1 MKIKEKG
8 KKYERELVELLK
20 KYGWNSRRIPAS
32 FLDVIATK
40 NDRIAVFEV
49 KFTQGKKIKI
59 PKEQIANLYDWLSFF
74 SYYPMK
80 EAIIAIKFKRK
91 GWKFINVK
99 EIKDYSVSSDIISTW
114 LPWE

>member
-49 KFTQGKKIKI
+49 KFTKTKKIKI
-59 PKEQIANLYDWLSFF
+59 LREQIANLYDWLYLF
-74 SYYPMK
+74 SYYPKK
-80 EAIIAIKFKRK
+80 EVIIAVKFKRK
-91 GWKFINVK
+91 GWKFVK
-99 EIKDYSVSSDIISTW
+99 VSELKDYNVSCNMVSTW
-114 LPWE
+114 IPWE

>member
-1 MKIKEKG
+1 
-8 KKYERELVELLK
+8 
-20 KYGWNSRRIPAS
+20 
-32 FLDVIATK
+32 
-40 NDRIAVFEV
+40 
-49 KFTQGKKIKI
+49 
-59 PKEQIANLYDWLSFF
+59 
-74 SYYPMK
+74 MK